1 MAEFVPQVVMNDGT
15 RYDLLTATVVC
26 NQDGSPRRVA
36 AIVAYGENNNPIP
49 ININEV
55 NVLIES
61 YGTIYLSDGKIVRYD
76 AEPVS
81 V

>member
-1 MAEFVPQVVMNDGT
+1 MTEFVPQVVMNDGT
-15 RYDLLTATVVC
+15 RYDRLVSTVVC
-26 NQDGSPRRVA
+26 NMDGSPRRVA
-36 AIVAYGENNNPIP
+36 AVVGYGENNNPIP